1 MKNDKNTTCG
11 NCDAINSIIEDPKSG
26 QLVCDN
32 CGCVY
37 EEGLVADEYEKRTF
51 HDDNGD
57 NQIQRVSMPTIGNNM
72 GVNTLIRENGKT
84 KFIRSYLK
92 IDKFDR
98 NKIKIQKLLQR
109 AQVEQSF
116 IEKTKTLYLQMA
128 KDKNMQGMNFK
139 QIILGIYYY
148 VCCKSNM
155 GRTIKEISDMFGVT
169 ERKIKRA
176 FKSIEKDI
184 VEPSIEEN
192 EMLNIEES
200 FIGAFLMENNPNYKI
215 KELAYELLRN
225 LNKISIV
232 EGKNP
237 EIISGIALYIAF
249 KLMDEK
255 IDESLFYQKFP
266 NKKELRKSYKE
277 IKNYLGQII
286 PMSFMEKANIVLKGN
301 IFS

>member
-84 KFIRSYLK
+84 KFIRNYLK

-155 GRTIKEISDMFGVT
+155 GRTIKEISDMFNVS
-169 ERKIKRA
+169 ERIIKRA
-176 FKSIEKDI
+176 FNSIKKDI
-184 VEPSIEEN
+184 VEPSVDEN
-192 EMLNIEES
+192 EMLNIENN
-200 FIGAFLMENNPNYKI
+200 FIRTFLNANYPNSKI
-215 KELAYELLRN
+215 NELASELLGN
-225 LNKISIV
+225 INKTSIL

-237 EIISGIALYIAF
+237 KTISGIALYIAF
-249 KLMDEK
+249 KLMDAK
-255 IDESLFYQKFP
+255 IDESPFYQKFS
-266 NKKELRKSYKE
+266 NKNTLRRSYEE
-277 IKNYLGQII
+277 IKNYLDQII
-286 PMSFMEKANIVLKGN
+286 PMNFMEKANIVLKDN
-301 IFS
+301 IF

>member
-84 KFIRSYLK
+84 KFIRNYVK

-116 IEKTKTLYLQMA
+116 IEKTKILYLQMA
-128 KDKNMQGMNFK
+128 KDKNMQGRNIK
-139 QIILGIYYY
+139 HIIIGIYYY
-148 VCCKSNM
+148 VCRKSNM
-155 GRTIKEISDMFGVT
+155 AKTIKDISDMFNVS
-169 ERKIKRA
+169 ERIIKRA
-176 FKSIEKDI
+176 FNSIKKDI
-184 VEPSIEEN
+184 VEPSVDEN
-192 EMLNIEES
+192 EMLNIENN
-200 FIGAFLMENNPNYKI
+200 FIRTFLNANYPNSKI
-215 KELAYELLRN
+215 NELASELLGN
-225 LNKISIV
+225 INKISIL

-237 EIISGIALYIAF
+237 KTISGIALYIAF
-249 KLMDEK
+249 KLMDAK
-255 IDESLFYQKFP
+255 IDESPFYQKFS
-266 NKKELRKSYKE
+266 NKNTLRRSYEE
-277 IKNYLGQII
+277 IKNYLDQII
-286 PMSFMEKANIVLKGN
+286 PMNFMEKANIVLKDN
-301 IFS
+301 IF

>member
-84 KFIRSYLK
+84 KFIRNYVK

-128 KDKNMQGMNFK
+128 KDKNMQGRNIK
-139 QIILGIYYY
+139 HIIIGIYYY
-148 VCCKSNM
+148 VCRKSNM
-155 GRTIKEISDMFGVT
+155 AKTIKEISDMFNVS
-169 ERKIKRA
+169 ERIIKRA
-176 FKSIEKDI
+176 FNSIKKDI
-184 VEPSIEEN
+184 VEPSVDEN
-192 EMLNIEES
+192 EMLNIENN
-200 FIGAFLMENNPNYKI
+200 FIRTFLNANYPNSKI
-215 KELAYELLRN
+215 NELASELLGN
-225 LNKISIV
+225 INKTSIL

-237 EIISGIALYIAF
+237 KTISGIALYIAF
-249 KLMDEK
+249 KLMDAK
-255 IDESLFYQKFP
+255 IDESPFYQKFS
-266 NKKELRKSYKE
+266 NKNTLRRSYEE

-286 PMSFMEKANIVLKGN
+286 PMNFMEKANIVLKDN
-301 IFS
+301 IF

>member
-84 KFIRSYLK
+84 KFIRNYLK

-116 IEKTKTLYLQMA
+116 IEKTKTVYLQMA
-128 KDKNMQGMNFK
+128 KDKNMQGRNIK
-139 QIILGIYYY
+139 HIIIGIYYY
-148 VCCKSNM
+148 VCRKSNM
-155 GRTIKEISDMFGVT
+155 AKTIKEISDMFNVS
-169 ERKIKRA
+169 ERIIKRA
-176 FKSIEKDI
+176 FNSIKKDI
-184 VEPSIEEN
+184 VEPSVDEN
-192 EMLNIEES
+192 EMLNIENN
-200 FIGAFLMENNPNYKI
+200 FIRTFLNANYPNSKI
-215 KELAYELLRN
+215 NELASELLGN
-225 LNKISIV
+225 INKTSIL

-237 EIISGIALYIAF
+237 KTISGIALYIAF
-249 KLMDEK
+249 KLMDAK
-255 IDESLFYQKFP
+255 IDESPFYQKFS
-266 NKKELRKSYKE
+266 NKNTLRRSYEE
-277 IKNYLGQII
+277 IKNYLDQII
-286 PMSFMEKANIVLKGN
+286 PMNFMEKANIVLKDN
-301 IFS
+301 IF

>member
-128 KDKNMQGMNFK
+128 KDKNMQGRNIK
-139 QIILGIYYY
+139 HIIIGIYYY
-148 VCCKSNM
+148 VCRKSNM
-155 GRTIKEISDMFGVT
+155 AKTIKEISDMFNVS
-169 ERKIKRA
+169 ERIIKRA
-176 FKSIEKDI
+176 FNSIKKDI
-184 VEPSIEEN
+184 VEPSVDEN
-192 EMLNIEES
+192 EMLNIENN
-200 FIGAFLMENNPNYKI
+200 FIRTFLNANYPNSKI
-215 KELAYELLRN
+215 NELASELLGN
-225 LNKISIV
+225 INKTSIL

-237 EIISGIALYIAF
+237 KTISGIALYIAF
-249 KLMDEK
+249 KLMDAK
-255 IDESLFYQKFP
+255 IDESPFYQKFS
-266 NKKELRKSYKE
+266 NKNTLRRSYEE
-277 IKNYLGQII
+277 IKNYLDQII
-286 PMSFMEKANIVLKGN
+286 PMNFMEKANIVLKDN
-301 IFS
+301 IF

>member
-84 KFIRSYLK
+84 KFIRNYLK

-128 KDKNMQGMNFK
+128 KDKNMQGRNIK
-139 QIILGIYYY
+139 HIIIGIYYY
-148 VCCKSNM
+148 VCRKSNM
-155 GRTIKEISDMFGVT
+155 AKTIKDISDMFNVS
-169 ERKIKRA
+169 ERIIKRA
-176 FKSIEKDI
+176 FNSIKKDI
-184 VEPSIEEN
+184 VEPSVDEN
-192 EMLNIEES
+192 EMLNIENN
-200 FIGAFLMENNPNYKI
+200 FIRTFLNANYPNSKI
-215 KELAYELLRN
+215 NELASELLGN
-225 LNKISIV
+225 INKTSIL

-237 EIISGIALYIAF
+237 KTISGIALYIAF
-249 KLMDEK
+249 KLMDAK
-255 IDESLFYQKFP
+255 IDESPFYQKFS
-266 NKKELRKSYKE
+266 NKNTLRRSYEE
-277 IKNYLGQII
+277 IKNYLDQII
-286 PMSFMEKANIVLKGN
+286 PMNFMEKANIVLKGN
-301 IFS
+301 IF

>member
-128 KDKNMQGMNFK
+128 KDKNMQGRNIK
-139 QIILGIYYY
+139 HIIIGIYYY
-148 VCCKSNM
+148 VCRKSNM
-155 GRTIKEISDMFGVT
+155 AKTIKDISDMFNVS
-169 ERKIKRA
+169 ERIIKRA
-176 FKSIEKDI
+176 FNSIKKDI
-184 VEPSIEEN
+184 VEPSVDEN
-192 EMLNIEES
+192 EMLNIENN
-200 FIGAFLMENNPNYKI
+200 FIRTFLNANYPNSKI
-215 KELAYELLRN
+215 NELASELLGN
-225 LNKISIV
+225 INKTSIL

-237 EIISGIALYIAF
+237 KTISGIALYIAF
-249 KLMDEK
+249 KLMDAK
-255 IDESLFYQKFP
+255 IDESPFYQKFS
-266 NKKELRKSYKE
+266 NKNTLRRSYEE
-277 IKNYLGQII
+277 IKNYLDQII
-286 PMSFMEKANIVLKGN
+286 PMNFMEKANIVLKDN
-301 IFS
+301 IF

>member
-128 KDKNMQGMNFK
+128 KDKNMQGRNIK
-139 QIILGIYYY
+139 HIIIGIYYY
-148 VCCKSNM
+148 VCRKSNM
-155 GRTIKEISDMFGVT
+155 AKTIKEISDMFNVS
-169 ERKIKRA
+169 ERIIKRA
-176 FKSIEKDI
+176 FNNIKKDI
-184 VEPSIEEN
+184 VEPSIDEN
-192 EMLNIEES
+192 EMLNIENN
-200 FIGAFLMENNPNYKI
+200 FIRTFLNANYPNSKI
-215 KELAYELLRN
+215 NELASELLGN
-225 LNKISIV
+225 INKTSIL

-237 EIISGIALYIAF
+237 KTISGIALYIAF
-249 KLMDEK
+249 KLMDAK
-255 IDESLFYQKFP
+255 IDESPFYQKFS
-266 NKKELRKSYKE
+266 NKNTLRRSYEE
-277 IKNYLGQII
+277 IKNYLDQII
-286 PMSFMEKANIVLKGN
+286 PMNFMEKANIVLKDN
-301 IFS
+301 IF

>member
-72 GVNTLIRENGKT
+72 GVNTLIRMNGKT
-84 KFIRSYLK
+84 KFNRNYLK

-116 IEKTKTLYLQMA
+116 IEKTKILYLQMA
-128 KDKNMQGMNFK
+128 KDKNMQGRNIK
-139 QIILGIYYY
+139 HIIIGIYYY
-148 VCCKSNM
+148 VCRKSNM
-155 GRTIKEISDMFGVT
+155 AKTIKEISDMFNVS
-169 ERKIKRA
+169 ERIIKRA
-176 FKSIEKDI
+176 FNSIKKDI
-184 VEPSIEEN
+184 VEPSVDEN
-192 EMLNIEES
+192 EMLNIENN
-200 FIGAFLMENNPNYKI
+200 FIRTFLNANYPNSKI
-215 KELAYELLRN
+215 NELASELLGN
-225 LNKISIV
+225 INKTSIL

-237 EIISGIALYIAF
+237 KTISGIALYIAF
-249 KLMDEK
+249 KLMDAK
-255 IDESLFYQKFP
+255 IDESPFYQKFS
-266 NKKELRKSYKE
+266 NKNTLRRSYEE
-277 IKNYLGQII
+277 IKNYLDQII
-286 PMSFMEKANIVLKGN
+286 PMNFMEKANIVLKDN
-301 IFS
+301 IF

>member
-84 KFIRSYLK
+84 KFIRNYLK

-128 KDKNMQGMNFK
+128 KDKNMQGRNIK
-139 QIILGIYYY
+139 HIIIGIYYY
-148 VCCKSNM
+148 VCRKSNM
-155 GRTIKEISDMFGVT
+155 AKTIKEISDMFNVS
-169 ERKIKRA
+169 ERIIKRA
-176 FKSIEKDI
+176 FNSIKKDI
-184 VEPSIEEN
+184 VEPSVDEN
-192 EMLNIEES
+192 EMLNIENN
-200 FIGAFLMENNPNYKI
+200 FIRTFLNANYPNSKI
-215 KELAYELLRN
+215 NELASELLGN
-225 LNKISIV
+225 INKTSIL

-237 EIISGIALYIAF
+237 KTISGIALYIAF
-249 KLMDEK
+249 KLMDAK
-255 IDESLFYQKFP
+255 IDESPFYQKFS
-266 NKKELRKSYKE
+266 NKNTLRRSYEE
-277 IKNYLGQII
+277 IKNYLDQII
-286 PMSFMEKANIVLKGN
+286 PMNFMKKANIVLKDN
-301 IFS
+301 IF

>member
-84 KFIRSYLK
+84 KFIRNYVK

-128 KDKNMQGMNFK
+128 KDKNMQGRNIK
-139 QIILGIYYY
+139 HIIIGIYYY
-148 VCCKSNM
+148 VCRKSNM
-155 GRTIKEISDMFGVT
+155 AKTIKEISDMFNVS
-169 ERKIKRA
+169 ERIIKRA
-176 FKSIEKDI
+176 FNSIKKDI
-184 VEPSIEEN
+184 VEPSVDEN
-192 EMLNIEES
+192 EMLNIENN
-200 FIGAFLMENNPNYKI
+200 FIRTFLNANYPNSKI
-215 KELAYELLRN
+215 NELASELLGN
-225 LNKISIV
+225 INKISIL

-237 EIISGIALYIAF
+237 KTISGIALYIAF
-249 KLMDEK
+249 KLMDAK
-255 IDESLFYQKFP
+255 IDESPFYQKFS
-266 NKKELRKSYKE
+266 NKNTLRRSYEE

-286 PMSFMEKANIVLKGN
+286 PMNFMEKANIVLKDN
-301 IFS
+301 IF

>member
-72 GVNTLIRENGKT
+72 GVNTLIRMNGKT
-84 KFIRSYLK
+84 KFIRNYLK

-128 KDKNMQGMNFK
+128 KDKNMQGRNIK
-139 QIILGIYYY
+139 HIIIGIYYY
-148 VCCKSNM
+148 VCRKSNM
-155 GRTIKEISDMFGVT
+155 AKTIKEISDMFNVS
-169 ERKIKRA
+169 ERIIKRA
-176 FKSIEKDI
+176 FNSIKKDI
-184 VEPSIEEN
+184 VEPSVDEN
-192 EMLNIEES
+192 EMLNIENN
-200 FIGAFLMENNPNYKI
+200 FIRTFLNANYPNSKI
-215 KELAYELLRN
+215 NELASELLGN
-225 LNKISIV
+225 INKTSIL

-237 EIISGIALYIAF
+237 KTISGIALYIAF
-249 KLMDEK
+249 KLMDAK
-255 IDESLFYQKFP
+255 IDESPFYQKFS
-266 NKKELRKSYKE
+266 NKNTLRRSYEE

-286 PMSFMEKANIVLKGN
+286 PMNFMEKANIVLKDN
-301 IFS
+301 IF

>member
-72 GVNTLIRENGKT
+72 GVNTLIRMNGKT
-84 KFIRSYLK
+84 KFIRNYVK

-128 KDKNMQGMNFK
+128 KDKNMQGRNIK
-139 QIILGIYYY
+139 HIIIGIYYY
-148 VCCKSNM
+148 VCRKSNM
-155 GRTIKEISDMFGVT
+155 AKTIKEISDMFNVS
-169 ERKIKRA
+169 ERIIKRA
-176 FKSIEKDI
+176 FNSIKKDI
-184 VEPSIEEN
+184 VEPSVDEN
-192 EMLNIEES
+192 EMLNIENN
-200 FIGAFLMENNPNYKI
+200 FIRTFLNANYPNSKI
-215 KELAYELLRN
+215 C
-225 LNKISIV
+225 
-232 EGKNP
+232 
-237 EIISGIALYIAF
+237 
-249 KLMDEK
+249 
-255 IDESLFYQKFP
+255 Q
-266 NKKELRKSYKE
+266 
-277 IKNYLGQII
+277 
-286 PMSFMEKANIVLKGN
+286 
-301 IFS
+301 

>member
-84 KFIRSYLK
+84 KFIRNYLK

-128 KDKNMQGMNFK
+128 KDKNMQGRNIK
-139 QIILGIYYY
+139 HIIIGIYYY
-148 VCCKSNM
+148 VCRKSNM
-155 GRTIKEISDMFGVT
+155 AKTIKEISDMFNVS
-169 ERKIKRA
+169 ERIIKRA
-176 FKSIEKDI
+176 FNSIKKDI
-184 VEPSIEEN
+184 VEPSVDEN
-192 EMLNIEES
+192 EMLNIENN
-200 FIGAFLMENNPNYKI
+200 FIRTFLNANYPNSKI
-215 KELAYELLRN
+215 NELASELLGN
-225 LNKISIV
+225 INKTSIL

-237 EIISGIALYIAF
+237 KTISGIALYIAF

-255 IDESLFYQKFP
+255 IDESPFYQKFS
-266 NKKELRKSYKE
+266 NKNTLRRSYEE
-277 IKNYLGQII
+277 IKNYLDQII
-286 PMSFMEKANIVLKGN
+286 PMNFMEKANIVLKDN
-301 IFS
+301 IF

>member
-1 MKNDKNTTCG
+1 
-11 NCDAINSIIEDPKSG
+11 
-26 QLVCDN
+26 
-32 CGCVY
+32 
-37 EEGLVADEYEKRTF
+37 
-51 HDDNGD
+51 
-57 NQIQRVSMPTIGNNM
+57 
-72 GVNTLIRENGKT
+72 
-84 KFIRSYLK
+84 
-92 IDKFDR
+92 
-98 NKIKIQKLLQR
+98 
-109 AQVEQSF
+109 
-116 IEKTKTLYLQMA
+116 MA
-128 KDKNMQGMNFK
+128 
-139 QIILGIYYY
+139 
-148 VCCKSNM
+148 
-155 GRTIKEISDMFGVT
+155 
-169 ERKIKRA
+169 
-176 FKSIEKDI
+176 
-184 VEPSIEEN
+184 
-192 EMLNIEES
+192 
-200 FIGAFLMENNPNYKI
+200 NNPNYEI

>member
-84 KFIRSYLK
+84 KFIRNYLK

-128 KDKNMQGMNFK
+128 KDKNMQGRNIK
-139 QIILGIYYY
+139 HIIIGIYYY
-148 VCCKSNM
+148 VCRKSNM
-155 GRTIKEISDMFGVT
+155 AKTIKEISDMFNVS
-169 ERKIKRA
+169 ERIIKRA
-176 FKSIEKDI
+176 FNSIKKDI
-184 VEPSIEEN
+184 VEPSVDEN
-192 EMLNIEES
+192 EMLNIENN
-200 FIGAFLMENNPNYKI
+200 FIRTFLNANYPNSKI
-215 KELAYELLRN
+215 NELASELLGN
-225 LNKISIV
+225 INKTSIL

-237 EIISGIALYIAF
+237 KTISGIALYIAF
-249 KLMDEK
+249 KLMDAK
-255 IDESLFYQKFP
+255 IDESPFYQKFS
-266 NKKELRKSYKE
+266 NKNTLRRSYEE
-277 IKNYLGQII
+277 IKNYLDQII
-286 PMSFMEKANIVLKGN
+286 PMNFMEKANIVLKDN
-301 IFS
+301 IF

>member
-116 IEKTKTLYLQMA
+116 IEKTKILYLQMA
-128 KDKNMQGMNFK
+128 KDKNMQGRNIK
-139 QIILGIYYY
+139 HIIIGIYYY
-148 VCCKSNM
+148 VCRKSNM
-155 GRTIKEISDMFGVT
+155 AKTIKEISDMFNVS
-169 ERKIKRA
+169 ERIIKRA
-176 FKSIEKDI
+176 FNSIKKDI
-184 VEPSIEEN
+184 VEPSVDEN
-192 EMLNIEES
+192 EMLNIENN
-200 FIGAFLMENNPNYKI
+200 FIRTFLNANYPNSKI
-215 KELAYELLRN
+215 NELASELLGN
-225 LNKISIV
+225 INKTSIL

-237 EIISGIALYIAF
+237 KTISGIALYIAF
-249 KLMDEK
+249 KLMDAK
-255 IDESLFYQKFP
+255 IDESPFYQKFS
-266 NKKELRKSYKE
+266 NKNTLRRSYEE
-277 IKNYLGQII
+277 IKNYLDQII
-286 PMSFMEKANIVLKGN
+286 PMNFMEKANIVLKDN
-301 IFS
+301 IF

>member
-128 KDKNMQGMNFK
+128 KDKNMQGRNIK
-139 QIILGIYYY
+139 HIIIGIYYY
-148 VCCKSNM
+148 VCRKSSM
-155 GRTIKEISDMFGVT
+155 AKTIKEISDMFNVS
-169 ERKIKRA
+169 ERIIKRA
-176 FKSIEKDI
+176 FNSIKKDI
-184 VEPSIEEN
+184 VEPSIDEN
-192 EMLNIEES
+192 EMLNIENN
-200 FIGAFLMENNPNYKI
+200 FIRTFLNANYPNSKI
-215 KELAYELLRN
+215 NELASELLGN
-225 LNKISIV
+225 INKTSIL

-237 EIISGIALYIAF
+237 KTISGIALYIAF
-249 KLMDEK
+249 KLMDAK
-255 IDESLFYQKFP
+255 IDESPFYQKFS
-266 NKKELRKSYKE
+266 NKNTLRRSYEE
-277 IKNYLGQII
+277 IKNYLDQII
-286 PMSFMEKANIVLKGN
+286 PMNFMEKANIVLKDN
-301 IFS
+301 IF

>member
-84 KFIRSYLK
+84 KFIRNYLK

-128 KDKNMQGMNFK
+128 KDKNMQGRNIK
-139 QIILGIYYY
+139 HIIIGIYYY
-148 VCCKSNM
+148 VCRKSNM
-155 GRTIKEISDMFGVT
+155 AKTIKDISDMFNVS
-169 ERKIKRA
+169 ERIIKRA
-176 FKSIEKDI
+176 FNSIKKDI
-184 VEPSIEEN
+184 VEPSVDEN
-192 EMLNIEES
+192 EMLNIENN
-200 FIGAFLMENNPNYKI
+200 FIRTFLNANYPNSKI
-215 KELAYELLRN
+215 NELASELLGN
-225 LNKISIV
+225 INKTSIL

-237 EIISGIALYIAF
+237 KTISGIALYIAF
-249 KLMDEK
+249 KLMDAK
-255 IDESLFYQKFP
+255 IDESPFYQKFS
-266 NKKELRKSYKE
+266 NKNTLRRSYEE
-277 IKNYLGQII
+277 IKNYLDQII
-286 PMSFMEKANIVLKGN
+286 PMNFMEKANIVLKDN
-301 IFS
+301 IF

>member
-84 KFIRSYLK
+84 KFIRNYVK

-128 KDKNMQGMNFK
+128 KDKNMQGRNIK
-139 QIILGIYYY
+139 HIIIGIYYY
-148 VCCKSNM
+148 VCRKSNM
-155 GRTIKEISDMFGVT
+155 AKTIKEISDMFNVS
-169 ERKIKRA
+169 ERIIKRA
-176 FKSIEKDI
+176 FNSIKKDI
-184 VEPSIEEN
+184 VEPSVDEN
-192 EMLNIEES
+192 EMLNIENN
-200 FIGAFLMENNPNYKI
+200 FIRTFLNANYPNSKI
-215 KELAYELLRN
+215 NELASELLGN
-225 LNKISIV
+225 INKISIL

-237 EIISGIALYIAF
+237 KTISGIALYIAF
-249 KLMDEK
+249 KLMDAK
-255 IDESLFYQKFP
+255 IDESPFYQKFS
-266 NKKELRKSYKE
+266 NKNTLRRSYEE
-277 IKNYLGQII
+277 IKNYLDQII
-286 PMSFMEKANIVLKGN
+286 PMNFMEKANIVLKDN
-301 IFS
+301 IF

>member
-11 NCDAINSIIEDPKSG
+11 TCDAINSIIEDPKSG

-84 KFIRSYLK
+84 KFIRNYLK

-128 KDKNMQGMNFK
+128 KDKNMQGRNIK
-139 QIILGIYYY
+139 HIIIGIYYY
-148 VCCKSNM
+148 VCRKSNM
-155 GRTIKEISDMFGVT
+155 AKTIKEISDMFNVS
-169 ERKIKRA
+169 ERIIKRA
-176 FKSIEKDI
+176 FNSIKKDI
-184 VEPSIEEN
+184 VEPSVDEN
-192 EMLNIEES
+192 EMLNIENN
-200 FIGAFLMENNPNYKI
+200 FIRTFLNANYPNSKI
-215 KELAYELLRN
+215 NELASELLGN
-225 LNKISIV
+225 INKTSIL

-237 EIISGIALYIAF
+237 KTISGIALYIAF
-249 KLMDEK
+249 KLMDAK
-255 IDESLFYQKFP
+255 IDESPFYQKFS
-266 NKKELRKSYKE
+266 NKNTLRRSYEE
-277 IKNYLGQII
+277 IKNYLDQII
-286 PMSFMEKANIVLKGN
+286 PMNFMEKANIVLKDN
-301 IFS
+301 IF

>member
-84 KFIRSYLK
+84 KFIRNYLK

-128 KDKNMQGMNFK
+128 KDKNMQGRNIK
-139 QIILGIYYY
+139 HIIIGIYYY
-148 VCCKSNM
+148 VCRKSNM
-155 GRTIKEISDMFGVT
+155 AKTIKEISDMFNVS
-169 ERKIKRA
+169 ERIIKRA
-176 FKSIEKDI
+176 FNSIKKDI
-184 VEPSIEEN
+184 VEPSVDEN
-192 EMLNIEES
+192 EMLNIENN
-200 FIGAFLMENNPNYKI
+200 FIRTFLNANYPNSKI
-215 KELAYELLRN
+215 NELASELLGN
-225 LNKISIV
+225 INKTSIL

-237 EIISGIALYIAF
+237 KTISGIALYIAF
-249 KLMDEK
+249 KLMDAK
-255 IDESLFYQKFP
+255 IDESPFYQKFS
-266 NKKELRKSYKE
+266 NKNTLRRSYEE

-286 PMSFMEKANIVLKGN
+286 PMNFMEKANIVLKDN
-301 IFS
+301 IF

>member
-1 MKNDKNTTCG
+1 MKNDKNTCG
-11 NCDAINSIIEDPKSG
+11 NSDAINSIIEDP
-26 QLVCDN
+26 Q
-32 CGCVY
+32 
-37 EEGLVADEYEKRTF
+37 KRA
-51 HDDNGD
+51 NG
-57 NQIQRVSMPTIGNNM
+57 
-72 GVNTLIRENGKT
+72 
-84 KFIRSYLK
+84 
-92 IDKFDR
+92 
-98 NKIKIQKLLQR
+98 KIKIIRSHFKLDKFERNKNKIQNLLQK
-109 AQVEQSF
+109 AKVNKNS
-116 IEKTKTLYLQMA
+116 IEYTKFLYMKMA

-200 FIGAFLMENNPNYKI
+200 FIRAFLMANNPNYEI

>member
-84 KFIRSYLK
+84 KFIRNYVK

-128 KDKNMQGMNFK
+128 KDKNMQGRNIK
-139 QIILGIYYY
+139 HIIIGIYYY
-148 VCCKSNM
+148 VCRKSNM
-155 GRTIKEISDMFGVT
+155 AKTIKEISDMFNVS
-169 ERKIKRA
+169 ERIIKRA
-176 FKSIEKDI
+176 FNSIKKDI
-184 VEPSIEEN
+184 VEPSVDEN
-192 EMLNIEES
+192 EMLNIENN
-200 FIGAFLMENNPNYKI
+200 FIRTFLNANYPNSKI
-215 KELAYELLRN
+215 NELASELLGN
-225 LNKISIV
+225 INKTSIL

-237 EIISGIALYIAF
+237 KTISGIALYIAF
-249 KLMDEK
+249 KLMDAK
-255 IDESLFYQKFP
+255 IDESPFYQKFS
-266 NKKELRKSYKE
+266 NKNTLRRSYEE
-277 IKNYLGQII
+277 IKNYLDQII
-286 PMSFMEKANIVLKGN
+286 PMNFMEKANIVLKDN
-301 IFS
+301 IF

>member
-84 KFIRSYLK
+84 KFIRNYLK

-128 KDKNMQGMNFK
+128 KDKNMQGRNIK
-139 QIILGIYYY
+139 HIIIGIYYY
-148 VCCKSNM
+148 VCRKSNM
-155 GRTIKEISDMFGVT
+155 AKTIKEISDMFNVS
-169 ERKIKRA
+169 ERIIKRA
-176 FKSIEKDI
+176 FNSIKKDI
-184 VEPSIEEN
+184 VEPSVDEN
-192 EMLNIEES
+192 EMLNIENN
-200 FIGAFLMENNPNYKI
+200 FIRTFLNANYPNSKI
-215 KELAYELLRN
+215 NELASELLGN
-225 LNKISIV
+225 INKTSIL

-237 EIISGIALYIAF
+237 KTISGIALYIAF
-249 KLMDEK
+249 KLMDAK
-255 IDESLFYQKFP
+255 IDESPFYQKFS
-266 NKKELRKSYKE
+266 NKNTLRRSYEE
-277 IKNYLGQII
+277 IKNYLDQII
-286 PMSFMEKANIVLKGN
+286 PMNFIEKANIVLKDN
-301 IFS
+301 IF

>member
-84 KFIRSYLK
+84 KFIRNYLK

-128 KDKNMQGMNFK
+128 KDKNMQGRNIK
-139 QIILGIYYY
+139 HIIIGIYYY
-148 VCCKSNM
+148 VCRKSNM
-155 GRTIKEISDMFGVT
+155 AKTIKDISDMFNVS
-169 ERKIKRA
+169 ERIIKRA
-176 FKSIEKDI
+176 FNSIKKDI
-184 VEPSIEEN
+184 VEPSVDEN
-192 EMLNIEES
+192 EMLNIENN
-200 FIGAFLMENNPNYKI
+200 FIRTFLNANYPNSKI
-215 KELAYELLRN
+215 NELASELLGN
-225 LNKISIV
+225 INKTSIL

-237 EIISGIALYIAF
+237 KTISGIALYIAF
-249 KLMDEK
+249 KLMDAK
-255 IDESLFYQKFP
+255 IDESPFYQKFS
-266 NKKELRKSYKE
+266 NKNTLRRSYEE
-277 IKNYLGQII
+277 IKNYLDQII
-286 PMSFMEKANIVLKGN
+286 PMNFIEKANIVLKDN
-301 IFS
+301 IF